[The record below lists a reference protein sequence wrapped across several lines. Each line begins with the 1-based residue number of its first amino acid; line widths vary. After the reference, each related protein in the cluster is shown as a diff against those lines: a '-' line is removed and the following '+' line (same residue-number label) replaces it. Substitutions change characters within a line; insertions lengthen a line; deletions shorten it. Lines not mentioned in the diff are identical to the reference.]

1 MFNSFLYGQHSS
13 YISQCFRTSQIG
25 ESVTILSPVAPS
37 LTNKQLHGAVTVLTR
52 HPLWQDKVSH
62 VSSWTQRPPV
72 DLPLISSSCVSRKHH
87 GCNFPILHESHVSC
101 PWVQMGEFITCI
113 HRFAYDSY
121 TFCASFFLPIRLTFT
136 YVVSKA
142 LYFYGPAIRRRSK
155 FSRMVMEGQ

>member
-1 MFNSFLYGQHSS
+1 
-13 YISQCFRTSQIG
+13 
-25 ESVTILSPVAPS
+25 
-37 LTNKQLHGAVTVLTR
+37 
-52 HPLWQDKVSH
+52 

-72 DLPLISSSCVSRKHH
+72 DLPLILSSCVSRKHH

-121 TFCASFFLPIRLTFT
+121 TFRASLFLPIRLTFT

-155 FSRMVMEGQ
+155 FSRMVMEGQWWLASTYPSDICVRDSSLLHCIVRWIVLSLERQPRVLVEKNIDCL